1 MLLMMGACVSNC
13 IMHTWVTVQGIM
25 DTARGALKS
34 LEHIRCTTVV
44 VKCFNSVTGVVF
56 F

>member
-1 MLLMMGACVSNC
+1 MLLVMRACVSNC
-13 IMHTWVTVQGIM
+13 IMRTLVTVHGIM

-34 LEHIRCTTVV
+34 LEHIGCTTVV